1 MNLGFIGVGKIASAI
16 VEGLCTSGLEDA
28 AIFLSPRNE
37 KNSLYLADKYPKVH
51 RLESNQEV
59 LDRCEVLI
67 IALPPAIAR
76 ETLVAIQF
84 DRRHIVISLI
94 PSLNYSD
101 LAAAVGPATT
111 VSRAIPLP
119 TVMQHNCPIPIYR
132 GNDTVT
138 RLFSYIGQPLL
149 VEDEQQLHVFW
160 TLTGLITPFYD
171 LLDTLGS
178 WTTDHGVPKEIAHA
192 YIANMFQSLSFM
204 AQHSNP
210 IDFRELAQHATTP
223 NGMNEQAGKEIREK
237 GAHQAYREASERLL
251 ERFAY
256 SSAMDREARLGEL
269 TMIK

>member
-1 MNLGFIGVGKIASAI
+1 MNLGFIGVGKITSAI

-28 AIFLSPRNE
+28 AVFLSPRNE

-59 LDRCEVLI
+59 LDRCEVLFV
-67 IALPPAIAR
+67 ALPPAIAR
-76 ETLVAIQF
+76 EMLVAIQF

-138 RLFSYIGQPLL
+138 RLFSY
-149 VEDEQQLHVFW
+149 
-160 TLTGLITPFYD
+160 TGRPIMECQKRSPMRISPICSSPYFLWHNIPTPSIS
-171 LLDTLGS
+171 GS
-178 WTTDHGVPKEIAHA
+178 WH
-192 YIANMFQSLSFM
+192 NM
-204 AQHSNP
+204 
-210 IDFRELAQHATTP
+210 
-223 NGMNEQAGKEIREK
+223 
-237 GAHQAYREASERLL
+237 RLL
-251 ERFAY
+251 R
-256 SSAMDREARLGEL
+256 MG
-269 TMIK
+269 